1 MGLELAVSMAD
12 AAPSRTVPVITLDGL
27 SGSGKSTLAR
37 RLAAALGWSYLDSGA
52 WYRALTWAV
61 LARQVNPANQE
72 ACLATLSE
80 LTLHA
85 TPTGEVLVDGEA
97 PGLALRTPAIDA
109 AVSQVANHLP
119 VRHKLTERMRALLNH
134 QDVAGMVADG
144 RDAGSVIFPD
154 AALQVF
160 VSVPLEVRAARRFAQ
175 YQQGGNKV
183 TLHDI
188 EAAIAKR
195 DTSDL
200 ARGDAAPRLT
210 ARGRELENQQ
220 HVEEAVG
227 VLLSWAKEL
236 GFTPQPTPETS

>member
-61 LARQVNPANQE
+61 LDQQADPTQE
-72 ACLATLSE
+72 AACLDTLSH
-80 LTLHA
+80 LTLNA
-85 TPTGEVLVDGEA
+85 KPGGEVLANGK
-97 PGLALRTPAIDA
+97 PLGLALRTPAIDA
-109 AVSQVANHLP
+109 AVSQVANHLA
-119 VRHKLTERMRALLNH
+119 VRHELTQRMRALLD
-134 QDVAGMVADG
+134 QEQVFGLVADG

-160 VSVPLEVRAARRFAQ
+160 VEVPLKVRAARRYEQ
-175 YQQGGNKV
+175 YQQSGTEV

-188 EAAIAKR
+188 EQALAER
-195 DTSDL
+195 DTCDL
-200 ARGDAAPRLT
+200 ARGDAAPRIT
-210 ARGRELENQQ
+210 ARGRELKNQQ

-236 GFTPQPTPETS
+236 GFTPQPTRETS